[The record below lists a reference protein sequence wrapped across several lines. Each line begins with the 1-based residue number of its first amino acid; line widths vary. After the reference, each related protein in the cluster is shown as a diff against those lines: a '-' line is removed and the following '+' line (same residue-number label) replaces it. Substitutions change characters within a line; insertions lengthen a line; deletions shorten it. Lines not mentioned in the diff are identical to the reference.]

1 MVAEPAA
8 GRQHPRRRGGYGRR
22 RRGGF
27 AAPTTR
33 VAVPKGGGRRNADG
47 CTARLRVAGPALAP
61 PPRILAT
68 APRRWPAAA
77 PGRVGSPGLTL
88 RHRTGDSGGRRAGS
102 AALPLPAA
110 GGHGPPT
117 SRLRAAR
124 QVIRRGT
131 RKGHGKG
138 RKG

>member
-47 CTARLRVAGPALAP
+47 CTARLRVAGPAPAP

-68 APRRWPAAA
+68 APRPRPAAE
-77 PGRVGSPGLTL
+77 PGRVGAPKRAVEGKRVSVGGVL
-88 RHRTGDSGGRRAGS
+88 GGR
-102 AALPLPAA
+102 
-110 GGHGPPT
+110 
-117 SRLRAAR
+117 
-124 QVIRRGT
+124 
-131 RKGHGKG
+131 
-138 RKG
+138 